1 MTSLIVIWL
10 TMYVQ
15 GSFGVLLQFTCQ
27 FRLLVKETKAKLKE
41 KGKRKHKRKTVYI
54 VTQLQRT
61 LKDNH

>member
-1 MTSLIVIWL
+1 
-10 TMYVQ
+10 MYVQ